1 MSDQTAPAS
10 QPERRASARFIH
22 ASAASGIHSRLPAQ
36 FDLYVSRT
44 DLLYPAQGPLPARVS
59 LPCAV
64 PPATRT
70 TQELIRD
77 FKETMRGNPVPDQ
90 VVHVTKPYMDQRS
103 LRIVPMVL
111 GRAKVLGLDRDRPD
125 ERSIF
130 IRKPPKMNPDTG
142 DPDALGGGDVI
153 VLGFSVT
160 STSGAPPRYVEM
172 VAEVLRV
179 ALEHLVLRPRYIRQE
194 EGRRVELIDF
204 SAGGVKVAADDA
216 LMAFLS
222 EGADAPLSP
231 DDPLAPVRYAGLR
244 LTFYIVRS
252 SVYGLDMYRTD
263 LPMKASLLGQIVRA
277 DLVASE
283 QGLKVQSLGL
293 KFTYD
298 PSEFSIKTHA
308 YEKWTRI
315 REVYQSQ
322 HFSDV
327 HSALS
332 GRKKSTLPDPEL
344 FERAKKLFERSK
356 LRRRAN
362 ARWLIRTTLGLADQ
376 KRTEI
381 ESGRMPP
388 GESPPLGSQPSP
400 TP

>member
-1 MSDQTAPAS
+1 MSEQPAPAS
-10 QPERRASARFIH
+10 RPERRATARFIH
-22 ASAASGIHSRLPAQ
+22 ASSASGVHSRLPAQ
-36 FDLYVSRT
+36 FDLYVART
-44 DLLYPAQGPLPARVS
+44 DLVYPAQGPLPAHVS
-59 LPCAV
+59 LPCPV
-64 PPATRT
+64 PPSAQT
-70 TQELIRD
+70 TQELVRD

-142 DPDALGGGDVI
+142 DPDALGGGDV
-153 VLGFSVT
+153 VALGFSITPVP
-160 STSGAPPRYVEM
+160 GAPPRYVEL

-179 ALEHLVLRPRYIRQE
+179 ASEHLVLRPRHVRQE

-204 SAGGVKVAADDA
+204 SARGVKIAADGA
-216 LMAFLS
+216 LMALLS
-222 EGADAPLSP
+222 EGPDVPLSP
-231 DDPLAPVRYAGLR
+231 DDPLAPVRYVGLR
-244 LTFYIVRS
+244 LTLYIVRS

-277 DLVASE
+277 DLMASE
-283 QGLKVQSLGL
+283 QGLQVQSLSI

-298 PSEFSIKTHA
+298 PSEFSIKTYA

-315 REVYQSQ
+315 REARQSQ

-362 ARWLIRTTLGLADQ
+362 ARWLIRTTLDIADQ

-381 ESGRMPP
+381 ESGRTPENQ
-388 GESPPLGSQPSP
+388 GSESQTSP

>member
-1 MSDQTAPAS
+1 MPDQPAPAS
-10 QPERRASARFIH
+10 QPERRATARFIH
-22 ASAASGIHSRLPAQ
+22 ASSTSGVHSRLPAQ
-36 FDLYVSRT
+36 FDIYLART

-59 LPCAV
+59 LPY
-64 PPATRT
+64 PPPPSDQTA
-70 TQELIRD
+70 QELVRD
-77 FKETMRGNPVPDQ
+77 FKGIMRGNPVPDQ

-103 LRIVPMVL
+103 LRIVPTVL

-125 ERSIF
+125 DRSLF

-153 VLGFSVT
+153 VLGFSILSVP
-160 STSGAPPRYVEM
+160 GAPPQYAEL

-179 ALEHLVLRPRYIRQE
+179 ASEHLVLRPRYLRQE

-204 SAGGVKVAADDA
+204 SAGGVKIAADGE

-222 EGADAPLSP
+222 GASAPPSP
-231 DDPLAPVRYAGLR
+231 DDPLVPVRYIGLR
-244 LTFYIVRS
+244 LNLYISRS

-263 LPMKASLLGQIVRA
+263 LPMKVSLLGQIARA
-277 DLVASE
+277 DLVVSE
-283 QGLKVQSLGL
+283 QGLQVQSLGI

-315 REVYQSQ
+315 RETWQSQ
-322 HFSDV
+322 HFSEM

-332 GRKKSTLPDPEL
+332 GRKKSTLPNPEL
-344 FERAKKLFERSK
+344 VERAKKLFERSK

-362 ARWLIRTTLGLADQ
+362 ARWLIKTTLDIAEQ
-376 KRTEI
+376 KRMEI
-381 ESGRMPP
+381 ESGR
-388 GESPPLGSQPSP
+388 
-400 TP
+400 TPED